1 MTFQKMLMSSGLSM
15 ITITAFTTLSTGS
28 NLLLLSMSINASLQ
42 NDSYD
47 DKKRAKY
54 DLAGKKI
61 RNGYADGSH
70 SEIEV
75 SQSASWGPTEIRGRG
90 QKILKFMEERWDF
103 KLSESDKEKI
113 LFLDFEIELSE
124 SF

>member
-1 MTFQKMLMSSGLSM
+1 
-15 ITITAFTTLSTGS
+15 
-28 NLLLLSMSINASLQ
+28 MSINASLQ

>member
-1 MTFQKMLMSSGLSM
+1 MSV
-15 ITITAFTTLSTGS
+15 
-28 NLLLLSMSINASLQ
+28 NASLQ

-47 DKKRAKY
+47 DKKHAKY

-75 SQSASWGPTEIRGRG
+75 SQSACRSYPIVAKQCGYGVAH
-90 QKILKFMEERWDF
+90 F
-103 KLSESDKEKI
+103 
-113 LFLDFEIELSE
+113 
-124 SF
+124 